1 MKGIII
7 WHNFQTIFPD
17 QTYSCVGCQSRDG
30 HSWCS
35 VKHCPGCGYLG
46 GELSGG

>member
-35 VKHCPGCGYLG
+35 V
-46 GELSGG
+46 LSTVQAVVTWEVS